1 MKWAILV
8 VLDYNISGARVL
20 DFFCIVYI
28 FKIDFPQR
36 YGLGARGLGA
46 LRHGVALSGTIEWRC
61 LQLPKIFA
69 RRSTISAAAAA
80 AADVDFKFCCISK
93 CCKQQIVVLIF

>member
-28 FKIDFPQR
+28 FKIEF
-36 YGLGARGLGA
+36 
-46 LRHGVALSGTIEWRC
+46 LRSGTVWGPVAWA
-61 LQLPKIFA
+61 L
-69 RRSTISAAAAA
+69 
-80 AADVDFKFCCISK
+80 
-93 CCKQQIVVLIF
+93 